1 MKIQTDTTVY
11 ELLASEVIKLGR
23 QALHLAP
30 AEAKLAIEA
39 QLMIVK
45 EFPEITA
52 FSLTS
57 SEDDKTVAYKDKVT
71 YLDGMLERRK
81 AQAQSSNPAK
91 KEQTLTVNL
100 DVDTTEFDAKLDR
113 LSARV
118 KEIAQEAEQL
128 EKRASTC
135 SR

>member
-1 MKIQTDTTVY
+1 VKFQTDTTVY

-30 AEAKLAIEA
+30 AEAKLAVEA
-39 QLMIVK
+39 QLMIIK
-45 EFPEITA
+45 EFPEITT

-57 SEDDKTVAYKDKVT
+57 GADDKTVAYKDKVM

-81 AQAQSSNPAK
+81 AQPQPPKQGSAI
-91 KEQTLTVNL
+91 TVKI
-100 DVDTTEFDAKLDR
+100 DADTSEFETKLDR

-118 KEIAQEAEQL
+118 KEIAREAEHL

-135 SR
+135 SH